1 MKYFVVILFLL
12 LTSQG
17 VAKERGNNAGQL
29 QLDCAEYL
37 KAGDDTSKNELS
49 AMACLEFI
57 QGIISTKTYYSLF
70 YQIDKGFCLPKRVH
84 PADVATA
91 INSYIVSKPLNRG
104 LMKGAIAMR
113 ALEQSY
119 PCKKMG

>member
-1 MKYFVVILFLL
+1 MKYFLVILFLL
-12 LTSQG
+12 LTSQVG
-17 VAKERGNNAGQL
+17 AKERKNDAGQL

-37 KAGDDTSKNELS
+37 KAGDDASKNALN
-49 AMACLEFI
+49 AMACQEFI

-70 YQIDKGFCLPKRVH
+70 YQIDKGFCLPKMVN
-84 PADVATA
+84 PTEVATA
-91 INSYIVSKPLNRG
+91 INSYILSKPLNRG

-119 PCKKMG
+119 PCKK